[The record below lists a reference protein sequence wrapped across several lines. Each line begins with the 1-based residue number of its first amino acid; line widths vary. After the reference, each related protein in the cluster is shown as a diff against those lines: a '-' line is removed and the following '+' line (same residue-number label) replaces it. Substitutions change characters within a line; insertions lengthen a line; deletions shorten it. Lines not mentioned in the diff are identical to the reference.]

1 MLRATT
7 EEQKRR
13 VLEIFDIKY
22 KTCCN
27 FQIDLDSEDY
37 SEFDDRIYLDGDIT
51 FDKMAEVVD
60 YLRACNPEKK

>member
-7 EEQKRR
+7 EEQKQR
-13 VLEIFDIKY
+13 VLEIFDIEY

-27 FQIDLDSEDY
+27 FPCDPESDDF

-51 FDKMAEVVD
+51 FDKMAAVVD
-60 YLRACNPEKK
+60 YLRSCNPEEK

>member
-7 EEQKRR
+7 EEQKQR
-13 VLEIFDIKY
+13 VLEIFDIEY

-27 FQIDLDSEDY
+27 FPCDPESDDF

-51 FDKMAEVVD
+51 FDKMAAVVD
-60 YLRACNPEKK
+60 YLRSCNSEEK